1 MLKASWTLFDG
12 FNTFNGARAARS
24 SYAAALSQFDATKK
38 QVEADIAIGLQQ
50 LKTSTENKDLVANG
64 LKIAEEI
71 VVARERLEKA
81 GKETSINTLDAQS
94 QLIDAKINYTL
105 AYFEQKLIAFNV
117 IFKMGLLSV
126 EK

>member
-1 MLKASWTLFDG
+1 M
-12 FNTFNGARAARS
+12 
-24 SYAAALSQFDATKK
+24 SQFDATKK

-117 IFKMGLLSV
+117 IFNMGLLSV